1 MEEKMFVIEDDIK
14 KIINGNKNS
23 RKTIQQ
29 FRADLNTAFG
39 DIDELKRE
47 KQANSMEIEHLKRYI
62 SKLEVEKIEEN
73 MAKIEGM
80 NKIMSNLEEA
90 ITKATQ
96 RMKRMNKNS
105 GGNEKVGVLLKE
117 VQNMK
122 NQMYYLQQSLLQLRT
137 QVSIMNLVVA

>member
-39 DIDELKRE
+39 DIDELKKE

-96 RMKRMNKNS
+96 RIKRMNKNPEE
-105 GGNEKVGVLLKE
+105 NEKVGVLLKE

>member
-39 DIDELKRE
+39 DIDELKKE

-137 QVSIMNLVVA
+137 QV

>member
-23 RKTIQQ
+23 RKTMQQ

>member
-39 DIDELKRE
+39 DIDELKKE

-137 QVSIMNLVVA
+137 QVSIMNLVVG

>member
-39 DIDELKRE
+39 DIDELKKE

-96 RMKRMNKNS
+96 RIKRMNKNP
-105 GGNEKVGVLLKE
+105 GENEKVGVLLKE

-137 QVSIMNLVVA
+137 QVSIMNLVVG

>member
-1 MEEKMFVIEDDIK
+1 MFVIEDDIK

-39 DIDELKRE
+39 DIDELKKE

-96 RMKRMNKNS
+96 RIKRMNKNP
-105 GGNEKVGVLLKE
+105 GENEKVGVLLKE

>member
-39 DIDELKRE
+39 DIDELKKE

-96 RMKRMNKNS
+96 RIKRMNKNP
-105 GGNEKVGVLLKE
+105 GENEKVGVLLKE